1 MEDVF
6 FYVDGVVE
14 NGGFVGLYIN
24 GVDGRK
30 SLKVEK
36 WRKSVKVEE
45 ERRKQGEKW
54 KIGGRTKEIGGKVEE
69 KCRKSAGRTEEIA
82 GRV

>member
-1 MEDVF
+1 MVRDKDDLSGVEIRMVARWRMFF

-14 NGGFVGLYIN
+14 NGGFVGLYKN

-45 ERRKQGEKW
+45 ERRK
-54 KIGGRTKEIGGKVEE
+54 
-69 KCRKSAGRTEEIA
+69 
-82 GRV
+82 